1 MVKQIEICEYIHNE
15 TFFSEEMYRCISC
28 IYSISFSAPQQ
39 GLLIEASQQMTDF
52 TFYYSVAFS
61 HVLSRAVQA
70 LDKIWHLSFSGK
82 FLPHPSYSNHK
93 EWWMETE
100 QRGSLGHRPCAMLST
115 GNEMKAPSMD
125 SFLTSAQTYLEIGAL
140 HLFFCQTA
148 LIA

>member
-1 MVKQIEICEYIHNE
+1 MWIHIHNE

-28 IYSISFSAPQQ
+28 IYSISFSACLQQ
-39 GLLIEASQQMTDF
+39 GLLIEVSQQMTDF

-93 EWWMETE
+93 QWWMETE
-100 QRGSLGHRPCAMLST
+100 QRGSLGHWSRPSAMLST
-115 GNEMKAPSMD
+115 GNEIKASSMD
-125 SFLTSAQTYLEIGAL
+125 SFLTSAQTYLEAGAP
-140 HLFFCQTA
+140 HLFFCQTS